1 MTPLE
6 RLAWLRKLRLVGL
19 YASLMAVG
27 SVLLAPFAW
36 LLATA
41 LKSESADLFAYP
53 PEFIPDPIVWGNFA
67 KAWSILPFPLYIF
80 NTFFIA
86 ITTVLITLF
95 LCSLTGYALARMRFR
110 GRKFILYAVLATTM
124 VPFQVLLI
132 PLFIVTLRL
141 GLVDSYAGVILP
153 VAVNAFGIFLMRQAF
168 TTIPIDLE
176 DAARIDGCGDFT
188 IYARIMLP
196 LVKPAMAT
204 LAAFTFVAQWNDF
217 LWPLVVLKSRDLYTL
232 QLGLASLQGV
242 FGVNWRYISA
252 ASIIA
257 LAPTIAFFLLTQR
270 FFTRGLAAGA
280 VKE

>member
-1 MTPLE
+1 MSRPHVE
-6 RLAWLRKLRLVGL
+6 RILL
-19 YASLMAVG
+19 YAALFAVG
-27 SVLLAPFAW
+27 TVLLAPFAW
-36 LLATA
+36 LLSTA

-53 PEFIPDPIVWGNFA
+53 PQWIPDPIVWGNFV
-67 KAWSILPFPLYIF
+67 KAWNILPFARYIF

-86 ITTVLITLF
+86 ITTVVLNLF
-95 LCSLTGYALARMRFR
+95 FCSLTGYALARMRFR
-110 GRKFILYAVLATTM
+110 GRQVILYCVLATTM

-153 VAVNAFGIFLMRQAF
+153 VAVNAFGIFLLRQAF
-168 TTIPIDLE
+168 TTIPQDVE

-188 IYARIMLP
+188 IYARIMMP
-196 LVKPAMAT
+196 LIKPALAT
-204 LAAFTFVAQWNDF
+204 QAAFTFVAQWNDF
-217 LWPLVVLKSRDLYTL
+217 LWPLVVLKTRELYTL

-252 ASIIA
+252 ASVIA
-257 LAPTIAFFLLTQR
+257 LVPTVIFFLFCQK
-270 FFTRGLAAGA
+270 FFTQGLTAGA

>member
-6 RLAWLRKLRLVGL
+6 RLAWMRRLRLVGVYL
-19 YASLMAVG
+19 TLSAVG

-53 PEFIPDPIVWGNFA
+53 PEWIPDPIVWGNFA

-86 ITTVLITLF
+86 ITTVFLTLF
-95 LCSLTGYALARMRFR
+95 LCSLTGYALARMRFP

-124 VPFQVLLI
+124 IPFQVLLI

-196 LVKPAMAT
+196 LVKPALAT

-217 LWPLVVLKSRDLYTL
+217 LWPLVVLKSRNLYTL